1 MDILKSIA
9 RNAAAEGNRVA
20 FTSRAGSLT
29 YAQLWEKSGRLAG
42 RIDAQMGDNRDPVI
56 VYGHKDPMM
65 LICFLACVRSGRA
78 YCPMDTNMPEDR
90 LTSVAREIGDP
101 LILIAHPEG
110 CGLLGAKTSVA
121 ASSQSERS
129 AQANNNAQTELS
141 EQTDNITQTEFPET
155 EHKVISYDELL
166 RITET
171 SGEPG
176 QSTPETALRACSGE
190 DVFYIIF
197 TSGSTGKPKGVQIT
211 ADNLNGYLEWAVDLA
226 GGIQRSRVFLNQ
238 APYSFDLSV
247 MDLYLSLA
255 TCGKIVS
262 IDRELQSDI
271 PKMTDFLSLQHI
283 EYWVSTPSF
292 AELCMGEPSFSA
304 DRIPSIRAFLFC
316 GEVLTNE
323 TARRLME
330 RFPDAKV
337 VNTYGPTETTVC
349 VTQVRI
355 TGAMVASDSPLPV
368 GRPGPMTRIETDPET
383 NEIIITGNT
392 VSPGYYKDPGRTA
405 KVFSECE
412 TNVGGS
418 CGLTG
423 ASADGSDSSCGSC
436 RSYRTGDKG
445 YLDET
450 GMLYCEGRLD
460 HQIKLHGYRME
471 LEDIE
476 ANLEKL
482 PGVSRAVVAPSR
494 SGSRIDFLTAFIIRD
509 GDGIT
514 DDYAGR
520 KTVRS
525 GLRELVPAYMVPK
538 KIRFV
543 EKFPMTGNGKLD
555 RKQLEAMS

>member
-9 RNAAAEGNRVA
+9 RNADMEGNRIA

-42 RIDAQMGDNRDPVI
+42 RIDAQMGVNRDPVI

-65 LICFLACVRSGRA
+65 LVCFLACVRSGRA
-78 YCPMDTNMPEDR
+78 YCPMDTSMPEDR

-110 CGLLGAKTSVA
+110 SGLLSAKTSSAVRP
-121 ASSQSERS
+121 ASEHLHAERS
-129 AQANNNAQTELS
+129 PEAMHS
-141 EQTDNITQTEFPET
+141 TQSKYKIVPF
-155 EHKVISYDELL
+155 DELR

-171 SGEPG
+171 PAKTG
-176 QSTPETALRACSGE
+176 QSAPKTALRGCSGE

-211 ADNLNGYLEWAVDLA
+211 TNNLNGYLEWAVDLA
-226 GGIQRSRVFLNQ
+226 GGIQHNRVFLNQ

-262 IDRELQSDI
+262 IDRDLQNDI
-271 PKMTDFLSLQHI
+271 PKMTDYLSLQHI

-292 AELCMGEPSFSA
+292 AELCMGEASFNA

-323 TARRLME
+323 TARRLMD
-330 RFPDAKV
+330 RFPDAKII
-337 VNTYGPTETTVC
+337 NTYGPTETTVC

-355 TGAMVASDSPLPV
+355 TRAMAVSDSPLPV
-368 GRPGPMTRIETDPET
+368 GRPGPMTRIETDPDT

-392 VSPGYYKDPGRTA
+392 VSSGYYKDPGRTA
-405 KVFSECE
+405 KVFSACGS
-412 TNVGGS
+412 NVG
-418 CGLTG
+418 
-423 ASADGSDSSCGSC
+423 ASI
-436 RSYRTGDKG
+436 RSYHTGDKG

-460 HQIKLHGYRME
+460 HQIKLHGYRIE

-476 ANLEKL
+476 AVLEKL

-509 GDGIT
+509 GNDIT

-520 KTVRS
+520 RAVRS
-525 GLRELVPAYMVPK
+525 GLRTLLPAYMVPK
-538 KIRFV
+538 KIHFV
-543 EKFPMTGNGKLD
+543 EKFPMTSNGKLD

>member
-101 LILIAHPEG
+101 LILVAHPEG
-110 CGLLGAKTSVA
+110 CGLPGTKASA
-121 ASSQSERS
+121 AACSQ
-129 AQANNNAQTELS
+129 AEL
-141 EQTDNITQTEFPET
+141 PET
-155 EHKVISYDELL
+155 EYKVISYDGLR

-171 SGEPG
+171 SGEAG
-176 QSTPETALRACSGE
+176 QSAPGTALRGCSGE

-226 GGIQRSRVFLNQ
+226 GGIQRNRVFLNQ

-262 IDRELQSDI
+262 IDRELQNDI

-355 TGAMVASDSPLPV
+355 TGTMVASDSPLPV

-405 KVFSECE
+405 RVFSECE
-412 TNVGGS
+412 TTAGDS

-423 ASADGSDSSCGSC
+423 ASTDGSDSSCGPC

-476 ANLEKL
+476 ANLEKI
-482 PGVSRAVVAPSR
+482 PGVLRAVVAPSR

-520 KTVRS
+520 KAVRS